1 MLPGSIIPPSDI
13 FSAPTVETSYGPVS
27 GIIKDGV
34 LRYLG
39 IPYAAPPVGD
49 LSFRHPLPPKPWTE
63 VLDATRGGANCI
75 QEKSRFSTG
84 NNSEDCLYLN
94 VFVPQAPS
102 GKLPVMVWIHGGS
115 FATGGTGRKSEDTEV
130 LEYEL
135 GDFAKEVGAVVV
147 SINYRLNLFGFL
159 NLHFLSD
166 RFDVNC
172 GLYDQLMALK
182 FVHAN
187 IEAFG
192 GDPDNITLFG
202 QSAGGESVLSMLSS
216 PLSRGLF
223 QKAIVQSPP
232 VNHVRT
238 DEESRIVSLRYLKLL
253 GISRKRVEKVLGI
266 SHRKVAVA
274 NRLLL
279 FSTIIKGD
287 IRCPFAPVVDGEFLK
302 DKPSE
307 SLFEV
312 SLPLLIGTA
321 AHEADLFV
329 SAIPLLGAPII
340 GERLRRLSDSI
351 TNSDFSGPV
360 ADIVKTYGGPVRR
373 YLYDHI
379 TPQMRRSHLRCC
391 HASDLPILL
400 GRPLKGIC
408 TRPDGEMIEVR
419 RRMRA
424 LWKEFAYN
432 GLDGSLSGEGLLEI
446 SFYEKE

>member
-1 MLPGSIIPPSDI
+1 MSL
-13 FSAPTVETSYGPVS
+13 APTVVTSYGPVR
-27 GIIKDGV
+27 GIVKDGV
-34 LRYLG
+34 LEYLG
-39 IPYAAPPVGD
+39 IPYAEPPVGD
-49 LSFRHPLPPKPWTE
+49 LRFRHPLPPKPWTG

-135 GDFAKEVGAVVV
+135 GGFAKETGTIVV

-166 RFDVNC
+166 RFDMNC

-187 IEAFG
+187 VEAFG

-238 DEESRIVSLRYLKLL
+238 EEESRKVSLRYLRLL
-253 GISRKRVEKVLGI
+253 GIGRKRVEKVLNV
-266 SHRKVAVA
+266 SHRKVARA

-279 FSTIIKGD
+279 YSTILRGD
-287 IRCPFAPVVDGEFLK
+287 IRCPFAPVVDGEFLFG
-302 DKPSE
+302 KPVE
-307 SLFEV
+307 SLSKV
-312 SLPLLIGTA
+312 SVPLLIGTA

-329 SAIPLLGAPII
+329 GK
-340 GERLRRLSDSI
+340 RLRRLSDSI
-351 TNSDFSGPV
+351 TKSDFSGPV
-360 ADIVKTYGGPVRR
+360 EDVVKTYKGPVRR
-373 YLYDHI
+373 YLFDYI
-379 TPQMRRSHLRCC
+379 TPQMRKSHLRCC

-408 TRPDGEMIEVR
+408 TKMDVTTLQVR

-432 GLDGSLSGEGLLEI
+432 GLDGLLSGEGLLNI
-446 SFYEKE
+446 SFNEKE